1 MLAKSQL
8 EVASTRFSRVSMSGK
23 LVWRTEFFGPPP
35 SPVSSDSLAVAG
47 EIEYREPGPGEVR
60 AAQAFLVEQEAG
72 AVVPPHFHFVDQF
85 QVVVAGDGKLGAHAV
100 APLSVHFAGASTGY
114 GPITPGET
122 GLSYFTFRASADETG
137 AQYLPGAR
145 PRMRPL
151 PKRNVI
157 APQILPGAP
166 PELAARKEAML
177 EESLRKED
185 GLAVFYMRIPPDES
199 MTTPSAAD
207 GNGLSMLVSAGSLRL
222 GGKNYEP
229 WSCLFVT
236 PQEGTATLTASAI
249 GAEVLVLRYPRSID
263 AS

>member
-1 MLAKSQL
+1 MLAASQV
-8 EVASTRFSRVSMSGK
+8 EVASTRFSRVSTSGQ

-47 EIEYREPGPGEVR
+47 TIEYSDPAPGEVR
-60 AAQAFLVEQEAG
+60 PAQAFLVEQEAG

-85 QVVVAGDGKLGAHAV
+85 QVVVAGNGKLGTHPV
-100 APLSVHFAGASTGY
+100 TPLSVHFAGACTGY
-114 GPITPGET
+114 GPITPGDS

-157 APQILPGAP
+157 APQIPIGTP
-166 PELAARKEAML
+166 QELAARQAGVVDTVL
-177 EESLRKED
+177 EKDD
-185 GLAVFYMRIPPDES
+185 GLAIFYMRLAPAEC
-199 MTTPSAAD
+199 MATPSGAE
-207 GNGLSMLVSAGSLRL
+207 GNGLTMLVSAGSLKL
-222 GGKNYEP
+222 NGGTYAP

-236 PQEGTATLTASAI
+236 PNEGSATLQASGE
-249 GAEVLVLRYPRSID
+249 GAEVLVLRYPRALS
-263 AS
+263 A

>member
-1 MLAKSQL
+1 MLAKSQV
-8 EVASTRFSRVSMSGK
+8 EVASTRFSRVSTSGQ

-47 EIEYREPGPGEVR
+47 AIEYREPEPGEVR
-60 AAQAFLVEQEAG
+60 PAQAFLVEQEAG

-100 APLSVHFAGASTGY
+100 QPLAVHFAGASTGY
-114 GPITPGET
+114 GPITPGDS

-157 APQILPGAP
+157 APRILTGEAQDV
-166 PELAARKEAML
+166 AARKAGVL
-177 EESLRKED
+177 ETALEKDD
-185 GLAVFYMRIPPDES
+185 GLAVFYMRLAPGES
-199 MTTPSAAD
+199 MATPSAAQSK
-207 GNGLSMLVSAGSLRL
+207 GMSMLVSAGSLTHSGRS
-222 GGKNYEP
+222 YAP

-236 PQEGTATLTASAI
+236 PEEGSATLQASGE
-249 GAEVLVLRYPRSID
+249 GAEVLVLRYPK
-263 AS
+263 